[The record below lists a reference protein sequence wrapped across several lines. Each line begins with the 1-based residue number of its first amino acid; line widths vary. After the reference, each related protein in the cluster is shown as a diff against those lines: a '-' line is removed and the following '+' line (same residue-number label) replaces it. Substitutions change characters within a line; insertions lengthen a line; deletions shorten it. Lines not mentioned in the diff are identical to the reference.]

1 LRSILFTTEVF
12 RRRNPSYRRDAARHD
27 PVCRAGAFGKYPVRS
42 KRHCRPMTSAVQFTG
57 AGAAKTRS
65 TLAIKINRRETM
77 FGKVVPSGSR
87 RFQSSWFRTHK
98 RFALRG
104 VSPDSNYVGNRTLC
118 RWNRYHCVALRPPL
132 FRARGFTMLPTYR
145 PTPTCTRFKPTIEM
159 PCMTCGVQMRL
170 TLIEP
175 QGPSYNL
182 LTYSCVPCD
191 SGESFLKAM

>member
-1 LRSILFTTEVF
+1 
-12 RRRNPSYRRDAARHD
+12 
-27 PVCRAGAFGKYPVRS
+27 
-42 KRHCRPMTSAVQFTG
+42 MTSAVQLTG

-65 TLAIKINRRETM
+65 TPAVKINRRETM
-77 FGKVVPSGSR
+77 FGKVVPSGSS
-87 RFQSSWFRTHK
+87 RFQNFLVPRAQKICASRGSA
-98 RFALRG
+98 RFQ
-104 VSPDSNYVGNRTLC
+104 LC
-118 RWNRYHCVALRPPL
+118 RKSDIVQMESVPLCGVASPL